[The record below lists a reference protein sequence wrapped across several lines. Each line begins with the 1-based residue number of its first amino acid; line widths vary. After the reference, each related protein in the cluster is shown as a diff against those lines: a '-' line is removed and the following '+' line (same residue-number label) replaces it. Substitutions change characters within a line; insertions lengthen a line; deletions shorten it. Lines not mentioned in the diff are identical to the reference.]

1 MKANKKLPLSCP
13 SCSSALHVKSLY
25 CISCETS
32 VEGLYELPILA
43 QLTPEEQTLILQF
56 FKASGSIKEL
66 ASQMNLSYPTMRN
79 TLDDL
84 IEKVIAIEQSKIENH
99 EK

>member
-1 MKANKKLPLSCP
+1 MKINKNLPLNCP
-13 SCSSALHVKSLY
+13 SCSSVLHVKSLH
-25 CISCETS
+25 CISCETN
-32 VEGLYELPILA
+32 VEGLFELPILA
-43 QLTPEEQTLILQF
+43 QLNQEEQTLILQF

-84 IEKVIAIEQSKIENH
+84 IEKVTCIEQSKV
-99 EK
+99 EKP